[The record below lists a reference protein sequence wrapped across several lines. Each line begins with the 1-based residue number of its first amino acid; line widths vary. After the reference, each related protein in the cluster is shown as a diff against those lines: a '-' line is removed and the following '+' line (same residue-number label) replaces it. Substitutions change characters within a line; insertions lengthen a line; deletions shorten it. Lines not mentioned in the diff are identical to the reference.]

1 MPEAQVSRLRVGTAA
16 RVSSATVGGDA
27 RSGRITYID
36 PQLNEE
42 TRTAK
47 VRVELANAGE
57 RLKGGMF
64 VEVEFQTGQAEAATG
79 EELSVPEAAIQRI
92 GNRTIVFVADEKEPG
107 HFKVREVELGGESA
121 GYRVV
126 TGGLK
131 AGERVVTKG
140 GFTLKSQLQKGEL
153 GEEH

>member
-1 MPEAQVSRLRVGTAA
+1 
-16 RVSSATVGGDA
+16 
-27 RSGRITYID
+27 
-36 PQLNEE
+36 
-42 TRTAK
+42 
-47 VRVELANAGE
+47 
-57 RLKGGMF
+57 MF
-64 VEVEFQTGQAEAATG
+64 VEVEFQTGTAEAATD
-79 EELSVPEAAIQRI
+79 EELFVPETAIQRI

-107 HFKVREVELGGESA
+107 HFKVREVELGGESS